1 LLGLLDNGRKA
12 ADVAREYGIH
22 VKTIYRWVDER
33 RLDGVNAFP
42 GKGNLKP
49 GDRELRDLMRQVKEL
64 EEENAIS
71 KKRRPSLQNTRN
83 EVCIH
88 TGTPRVFRG
97 EKDGRNI
104 KGITWWILSVGK
116 ARV

>member
-1 LLGLLDNGRKA
+1 LDNGRKA
-12 ADVAREYGIH
+12 VDVAREYGIH
-22 VKTIYRWVDER
+22 VKTICRWVDER
-33 RLDGVNAFP
+33 RRDGADAFP

-49 GDRELRDLMRQVKEL
+49 VDQELRDLRRQVKEL
-64 EEENAIS
+64 EEENAIL

-88 TGTPRVFRG
+88 TGTPRGFHG

-104 KGITWWILSVGK
+104 KGITRRILSVGK
-116 ARV
+116 AGI